1 MSRPKTMAVTV
12 EGELPPGRDRQGPH
26 ARHFEPHRHRRRGW
40 ACDRVP
46 RRGRPLPLMEEER
59 GPFAAAAAAK
69 ASAFEDPPTLDYV
82 RLNMLAVRG
91 EGAR

>member
-1 MSRPKTMAVTV
+1 
-12 EGELPPGRDRQGPH
+12 
-26 ARHFEPHRHRRRGW
+26 
-40 ACDRVP
+40 
-46 RRGRPLPLMEEER
+46 MEEER

>member
-12 EGELPPGRDRQGPH
+12 EGELPPGCHRQGDH
-26 ARHFEPHRHRRRGW
+26 ARHFETHRRRWRGRV
-40 ACDRVP
+40 CDRVS
-46 RRGRPLPLMEEER
+46 RRGRPIPLPEER
-59 GPFAAAAAAK
+59 GPFAAAVAAK